1 MGKRLGEYTRD
12 NTKCMLPVN
21 GIRLIDRTLSLLAE
35 LGIRRVV
42 IVVGYQAQNLIES
55 IGQRYDDRLDIEY
68 VNNPTYDKTN
78 TISSLWLAR
87 EQMAQDDT
95 LLTFS
100 IS

>member
-42 IVVGYQAQNLIES
+42 IVVGYQAQNLIEY
-55 IGQRYDDRLDIEY
+55 IGQRYDAHQVAKVLEFQLQY
-68 VNNPTYDKTN
+68 Q
-78 TISSLWLAR
+78 SF
-87 EQMAQDDT
+87 Q
-95 LLTFS
+95 
-100 IS
+100 